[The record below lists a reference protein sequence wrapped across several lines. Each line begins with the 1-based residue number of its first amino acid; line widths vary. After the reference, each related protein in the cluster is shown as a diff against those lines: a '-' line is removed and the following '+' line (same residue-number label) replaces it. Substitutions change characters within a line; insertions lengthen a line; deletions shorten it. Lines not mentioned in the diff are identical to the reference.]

1 MATLVSSPLRADVAF
16 LAVEPSPGGCDSGAV
31 KKPYDIHQFLRAWRK
46 KKGLSQEHVAN
57 KLGLVKSTIQR
68 WETGARAVDLSDLY
82 RLAKLYEVDP
92 VCLLLAP
99 DDPSL
104 AARLTRAKAVMTSIT
119 PEAADRWLATGD
131 DIAGHAPE
139 KKLPEGQQTP

>member
-1 MATLVSSPLRADVAF
+1 M
-16 LAVEPSPGGCDSGAV
+16 
-31 KKPYDIHQFLRAWRK
+31 
-46 KKGLSQEHVAN
+46 
-57 KLGLVKSTIQR
+57 
-68 WETGARAVDLSDLY
+68 DLSDLY